1 MEMIDFKENK
11 DKAHIQAKISFLAEI
26 LKEYAPHTSFLS
38 YFPEVA
44 YQIVPDASK
53 LSEYLYNLVQTTK
66 IPLQTQITISLA
78 LYLSDRK

>member
-11 DKAHIQAKISFLAEI
+11 DKAHIQAKINFLSEL
-26 LKEYAPHTSFLS
+26 LKEYAPHTAFLS
-38 YFPEVA
+38 YFPEVII
-44 YQIVPDASK
+44 QVVPDASK
-53 LSEYLYNLVQTTK
+53 LSEYLLCLVQNTK